1 MKEVKNGGA
10 LQEKKEVVIDWE
22 KAERVDAQVQY
33 INRGELLFVNFNLKG
48 YNKNKDVKY
57 ALSENE
63 LFLEVREQA
72 TQKVHKLCKTLFKP
86 VVPSESSVQLLVDF
100 IVITL
105 KKAKA
110 VEGEDEVSKV
120 IWDQLGYDVS
130 EFTKPA
136 KIDQLRS
143 NFLKT
148 EAEIEMDKAS
158 KEQAKVVADKEN
170 VNTVNETQSEMDDED
185 KIDESKLTDEQK
197 LELAKEREDE

>member
-1 MKEVKNGGA
+1 M
-10 LQEKKEVVIDWE
+10 
-22 KAERVDAQVQY
+22 
-33 INRGELLFVNFNLKG
+33 LFVNLNLKG
-48 YNKNKDVKY
+48 YNKSRDVKY

-86 VVPSESSVQLLVDF
+86 VVPSESNVQLLVDY

-105 KKAKA
+105 KKAKN
-110 VEGEDEVSKV
+110 EEQDDSKV
-120 IWDQLGYDVS
+120 IWDQLGYDITS
-130 EFTKPA
+130 FTTPA

-158 KEQAKVVADKEN
+158 KEQAKAVADKEN
-170 VNTVNETQSEMDDED
+170 VNSVNETQSEQED

-197 LELAKEREDE
+197 LELAKEREDEQIEKIIDKARTAY